1 MSNRLAQ
8 LALRVKRH
16 VPAAVTALNLS
27 PSTCLVDWYTSSLR
41 LVSFPRTQPNNAV
54 RNRPS
59 LGKVDFG

>member
-27 PSTCLVDWYTSSLR
+27 PSTCLVDWYTCPCA
-41 LVSFPRTQPNNAV
+41 SFPSPVPNQTT
-54 RNRPS
+54 PS
-59 LGKVDFG
+59 GTDRRLEK